1 VIQISSPTQGPG
13 SPQETGNRQE
23 NLDTHNTVEGIF
35 GNSSIWK
42 GAQKKTKQGTFA
54 KLLQG
59 LSVKLTK
66 GKAVKDSSE
75 SSETEEPSPDS
86 LEKTAKKNTGQ
97 QVAGPK
103 VASLARNAKS
113 APFGIEIPDGENPD
127 IGFFDVSML
136 ETGLESA
143 ETRLGNLRL
152 PELSQKNDNL
162 TFLNAVFPNE
172 TESKKSDLVLETLE
186 MASPGG
192 REQSGNK
199 AKNGRDAN
207 FLYASFRDKE
217 TDFSYDQALNRA
229 LSGKSGSNFVFQGA
243 EKENAAP
250 AETRG
255 RRGKE
260 RLNIEVRDLRT
271 AEGQGGTSAVT
282 ENTVSLKTALE
293 SNFRPFSNTEIEIP
307 VELDLHKGSV
317 DGKAGDSSIAGRTFE
332 DALAAELRGNLS
344 TDIVRDAAVIIR
356 NGGEGTIRLSL
367 RPASLGDVKIRLEMT
382 ENKITGHIILKSSEA
397 LRAFERELPVLEKAF
412 KDSGFSETN
421 LEMFLASD
429 DSANGGAFGRREER
443 QERDYFISAL
453 AASRYETEFEQS
465 AISRPDEGV
474 HDGMSLFTSP
484 GRIPVNLLV

>member
-23 NLDTHNTVEGIF
+23 SINLEGLF
-35 GNSSIWK
+35 GDSSIWK
-42 GAQKKTKQGTFA
+42 GAQKKTRQGAFA

-59 LSVKLTK
+59 LSAKLTK
-66 GKAVKDSSE
+66 GKAASE
-75 SSETEEPSPDS
+75 SSETEEPSPDG
-86 LEKTAKKNTGQ
+86 LEKTAKKTT
-97 QVAGPK
+97 GPK
-103 VASLARNAKS
+103 VASLAKNGKNP
-113 APFGIEIPDGENPD
+113 PFGMEIPDGENLD
-127 IGFFDVSML
+127 IGFFDVSMR

-143 ETRLGNLRL
+143 ETRLGPLRL
-152 PELSQKNDNL
+152 PELPQKNDNL

-172 TESKKSDLVLETLE
+172 TKSEKSNLALETLE
-186 MASPGG
+186 MVSPNG

-199 AKNGRDAN
+199 AKNGRNASFQN
-207 FLYASFRDKE
+207 ASFRDAE
-217 TDFSYDQALNRA
+217 TEFSNKQALNQA
-229 LSGKSGSNFVFQGA
+229 LSGKTGSNFVFHGA
-243 EKENAAP
+243 EKENAAS

-271 AEGQGGTSAVT
+271 AEGQGGTSAVP
-282 ENTVSLKTALE
+282 ENTVSLKTAIE
-293 SNFRPFSNTEIEIP
+293 SNFRPVSNTEIEIP
-307 VELDLHKGSV
+307 VELDLHKGSAG
-317 DGKAGDSSIAGRTFE
+317 GKADDSSITGTDRTFE

-421 LEMFLASD
+421 LEMSLASD

-443 QERDYFISAL
+443 QERDYLISAL

-465 AISRPDEGV
+465 AVSRPDEAV
-474 HDGMSLFTSP
+474 HDGMALFTSP
-484 GRIPVNLLV
+484 GRTPVNLLV

>member
-1 VIQISSPTQGPG
+1 MIQISSPTQGPG

-23 NLDTHNTVEGIF
+23 SINLEGLF
-35 GNSSIWK
+35 GDSSIWK
-42 GAQKKTKQGTFA
+42 GAQKKTRQGAFA

-59 LSVKLTK
+59 LSAKLTK
-66 GKAVKDSSE
+66 GKAASE
-75 SSETEEPSPDS
+75 SSETEEPSLDS
-86 LEKTAKKNTGQ
+86 LEKTAKKNTG
-97 QVAGPK
+97 AK
-103 VASLARNAKS
+103 VASLGKNAKNP
-113 APFGIEIPDGENPD
+113 PFGMEIPDGENLD
-127 IGFFDVSML
+127 IGFFGVSMR
-136 ETGLESA
+136 EAGLESA
-143 ETRLGNLRL
+143 ETRLGNLRFL
-152 PELSQKNDNL
+152 QSNQMPYENDNS
-162 TFLNAVFPNE
+162 TFLSTVFPNE
-172 TESKKSDLVLETLE
+172 TKSEKSDLALETLE
-186 MASPGG
+186 NIASQGG

-199 AKNGRDAN
+199 AKNGRNASFQN
-207 FLYASFRDKE
+207 ASFRDAE
-217 TDFSYDQALNRA
+217 TEFSNKQALNQA
-229 LSGKSGSNFVFQGA
+229 LSGKSGSNFVFHGV
-243 EKENAAP
+243 EKENAVP

-293 SNFRPFSNTEIEIP
+293 SNFRQFSNTEIEIP
-307 VELDLHKGSV
+307 VELDLHKGSAG
-317 DGKAGDSSIAGRTFE
+317 GKADDSSITGTDRTFE

-421 LEMFLASD
+421 LEMSLASD

-443 QERDYFISAL
+443 QERDYLISAL

-465 AISRPDEGV
+465 AVSRPDEAV
-474 HDGMSLFTSP
+474 HDGMALFTSP
-484 GRIPVNLLV
+484 GRTPVNLLV